1 MNEPDVT
8 IDYMQIDLDG
18 VITIKTADL
27 PDGADASDHIIVR
40 DHDAEPAVARVLEID
55 QDRTTIRVLPGSV
68 EDNADLLEHPAPTS
82 PA

>member
-1 MNEPDVT
+1 MNEPDII

-18 VITIKTADL
+18 IIAVKTADL
-27 PDGADASDHIIVR
+27 PDGVQASDHIIVS

-68 EDNADLLEHPAPTS
+68 EDNVDLLEHPTPTS
-82 PA
+82 AA